1 MSIIQN
7 KRYSSAGE
15 SPSDRAATLSPGE
28 LAINL
33 SDRQVWAGDLE
44 GNTVLLATLA
54 FVQTGAP
61 SLPASATGSL
71 WYNNSETS
79 KVLHIWD
86 GADWLEVSS
95 AEEIL
100 AAIKEATAAA
110 TDFADFQARIAAL

>member
-15 SPSDRAATLSPGE
+15 SPSDRGATLLPGE

-33 SDRQVWAGDLE
+33 SDRQVWAGNLE

-54 FVQTGAP
+54 FVQTDAP
-61 SLPASATGSL
+61 SLPESARGSL
-71 WYNNSETS
+71 WYNDSELS

-86 GADWLEVSS
+86 GENWVEVSTG
-95 AEEIL
+95 I